1 MLSLVNTVIHV
12 QNVFLNNQTN
22 QENRKGVKIMPLFKG
37 KDLKEERSNA
47 CGCMIKHF
55 PIGESN
61 DLVDWMIVR
70 RGMDMEEK
78 WSMQEHRHA
87 DFEEYWFVIEGAGKF
102 YVGDEVYDVEPGDL
116 CITPRGVPHKAIGN
130 MKFVCVTAL
139 HNVFGQTVGYKEQF
153 EATDEPYRENP
164 ETERSKVGVYYEMDI
179 RSKYDAV

>member
-1 MLSLVNTVIHV
+1 
-12 QNVFLNNQTN
+12 
-22 QENRKGVKIMPLFKG
+22 MPLIKG
-37 KDLKEERSNA
+37 KDIKAKREPA
-47 CGCMIKHF
+47 CGCMIQWYPLPNDADMCFWEVVHKSLDTEDKWNMQMHKH
-55 PIGESN
+55 
-61 DLVDWMIVR
+61 
-70 RGMDMEEK
+70 K
-78 WSMQEHRHA
+78 